1 MFPISDIGREEID
14 KDLWIF
20 KQSRIELQRIEEI
33 IFEVRELKDLQNPEL
48 IIQILKLE
56 KEKDELVKKVSKLSD
71 EYDNLNLSKTVE
83 NEKKMEIDGL
93 SPSQL
98 KLVNDFLEDD

>member
-1 MFPISDIGREEID
+1 M
-14 KDLWIF
+14 
-20 KQSRIELQRIEEI
+20 
-33 IFEVRELKDLQNPEL
+33 
-48 IIQILKLE
+48 E